1 MPHPLANSFL
11 FTTLLIHSP
20 PENRKITQR
29 PCALQ
34 KQIYVFHIISPN
46 WDTRYGVFQPW
57 SPQGHC
63 HLINS
68 ILTMENSRNS
78 RVNAFQTPIHSVPL
92 TLTPLLLY
100 KCCRLFSQGLCTGC
114 SLYPLFIFSF
124 HSGLSQTS
132 SHHRRPPWE
141 RCLKCQSL
149 PTPEKI
155 FLLFPALFF
164 FLVPTIT
171 SYRNVYAI
179 ACSLPVTAP
188 SPPIRARHYLF
199 VYLEPGIVPST
210 W

>member
-11 FTTLLIHSP
+11 FTTLLTHNP

-46 WDTRYGVFQPW
+46 WDTRYGIFQPW

-68 ILTMENSRNS
+68 ILTMENSRNR

-100 KCCRLFSQGLCTGC
+100 KCSRLFSQGLCTGC
-114 SLYPLFIFSF
+114 SLCWR
-124 HSGLSQTS
+124 H
-132 SHHRRPPWE
+132 
-141 RCLKCQSL
+141 SL
-149 PTPEKI
+149 PIVHFLISFWSLSNVISSWTPSLRVLSKMSVPPHTWEDLSSLSCFI
-155 FLLFPALFF
+155 LLPC
-164 FLVPTIT
+164 PH
-171 SYRNVYAI
+171 
-179 ACSLPVTAP
+179 
-188 SPPIRARHYLF
+188 HYF
-199 VYLEPGIVPST
+199 I
-210 W
+210 